1 MANAQPTA
9 APPSLSS
16 AGFSNPPLNQIL
28 NQLATVKLDRK
39 NYLLW
44 KTLALPI
51 LKGYKLEGHLTGET
65 PCPSHFVLSA
75 SSSNTTVTEEGA
87 DATIGA
93 SSSITPRIVNSLFE
107 QWVTTDL
114 LLLGWLYNSMTPDV
128 AIQLMGF
135 TNVEDLW
142 DATQDFFGVQSR
154 AEEDFLRQMLQTTR
168 KGNTKMEEYLLV
180 MKTNVDNLGQVGSPV
195 PRRALISQVLLGLDE
210 VYNLVIV
217 VIQGKPDISWLD
229 MQSKLLIFEKI
240 LKHQNTQKK
249 KKKKGNITQSPA
261 LNMAQRFALNGQR
274 NHSNK
279 KFYGYNRQHFSGQR
293 GNLNNGP
300 TCQLCGKY
308 GHSALVCYNRFN
320 KEFSSPLVQ
329 DRNEHSSNGSVSPN
343 PAVFVST
350 QNATPFATPDT
361 VVDPN
366 WYIDSG
372 ATNHV
377 TRECSNMTNPTEY
390 SGQIYGE
397 TLLRGTLRDGFYQ
410 LERVGVKIEAG
421 MDSEQ

>member
-195 PRRALISQVLLGLDE
+195 PRRALISQTTF
-210 VYNLVIV
+210 
-217 VIQGKPDISWLD
+217 QWAARKSQQW
-229 MQSKLLIFEKI
+229 
-240 LKHQNTQKK
+240 T
-249 KKKKGNITQSPA
+249 
-261 LNMAQRFALNGQR
+261 NM
-274 NHSNK
+274 
-279 KFYGYNRQHFSGQR
+279 
-293 GNLNNGP
+293 P
-300 TCQLCGKY
+300 IMW
-308 GHSALVCYNRFN
+308 
-320 KEFSSPLVQ
+320 
-329 DRNEHSSNGSVSPN
+329 NEHSSNGSVSPN